1 VPNSFQ
7 FLTRGCAI
15 GKGNAYVC
23 YAFLGEREKLNLLR
37 LEEVIS
43 DEKGVKSETSKQNQL

>member
-1 VPNSFQ
+1 MPNSFQ